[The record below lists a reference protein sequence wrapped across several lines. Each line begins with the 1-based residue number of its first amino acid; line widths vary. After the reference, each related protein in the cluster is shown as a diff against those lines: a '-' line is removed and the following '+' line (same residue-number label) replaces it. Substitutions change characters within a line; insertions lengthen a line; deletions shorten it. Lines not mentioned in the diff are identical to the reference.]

1 MAKTLVKVCKNGTK
15 VWEEITK
22 CDRCGGAGR
31 SEAWRDTGLTCYKC
45 GGSGRMIKRTLEYTP
60 EHEAELMAQRKAKA
74 EKRAAEQE
82 AEIARREALRL
93 AEEIDECH
101 RKALIEN
108 ERFDQRKAEAE
119 HSEWMGQIKKKLTVR
134 IVSHKT
140 IQYEVQYGY
149 YPTLKNIHIM
159 KDAEGNV
166 YKWSTENGLEYLEE
180 VDSES
185 KHYYMSDEDGHK
197 WDYHFIEDDE
207 AFTITGTV
215 KEHTEYE
222 GVKQTVLTRCKV
234 KAA

>member
-74 EKRAAEQE
+74 EKMAAEQE

-101 RKALIEN
+101 RRALIEN
-108 ERFDQRKAEAE
+108 ERFDQKKADREA
-119 HSEWMGQIKKKLTVR
+119 SEYQGTVGKKLTVK
-134 IVSHKT
+134 IVNSRSLSFSGM
-140 IQYEVQYGY
+140 YGTSY
-149 YPTLKNIHIM
+149 LHIM
-159 KDAEGNV
+159 KDADGNT
-166 YKWSTENGLEYLEE
+166 YTWSTGNDLGYLVE
-180 VDSES
+180 VEG
-185 KHYYMSDEDGHK
+185 KHYYMMDEQGRK
-197 WDYHFIEDDE
+197 WDWHTVYEDE
-207 AFTITGTV
+207 EFTISGKV
-215 KEHTEYE
+215 KEHREYE